1 MAITSGDTPNR
12 DAEIQTD
19 AQFEAVVREVLRSFV
34 PTETTIDGGLLP
46 SSLGDGATGSA
57 SAVVQLAPPSTPTDA
72 TAAIRDELNRVFGGA
87 IRSKRPLGRS
97 R

>member
-1 MAITSGDTPNR
+1 MTSGDRPNR

-19 AQFEAVVREVLRSFV
+19 AEFEAIVQEVLRSFV

-46 SSLGDGATGSA
+46 SSLGDGVTGSEA
-57 SAVVQLAPPSTPTDA
+57 AAFHLSAPSTPTDA
-72 TAAIRDELNRVFGGA
+72 TAAMRDELNRVFGGA
-87 IRSKRPLGRS
+87 IRPKRPLGRS

>member
-1 MAITSGDTPNR
+1 MTSGDTPNR

-19 AQFEAVVREVLRSFV
+19 AQFEAVVQEVLRSFV

-46 SSLGDGATGSA
+46 SNLGDGATGSA
-57 SAVVQLAPPSTPTDA
+57 STVIHLSAPSMPTSA
-72 TAAIRDELNRVFGGA
+72 TAAMRGELNRVFGGA
-87 IRSKRPLGRS
+87 IRPKRPLGRS

>member
-1 MAITSGDTPNR
+1 MTSGDKPNR

-19 AQFEAVVREVLRSFV
+19 AELEAVVQEVLRSFV

-46 SSLGDGATGSA
+46 SSLGDGVTGSA
-57 SAVVQLAPPSTPTDA
+57 TAVFHLSAPSTPTDA
-72 TAAIRDELNRVFGGA
+72 TAAMRDELNRVFGGA
-87 IRSKRPLGRS
+87 IRPKRPLGRS